1 VSAQCDRL
9 SSPGAPSPTL
19 PLRQSSGMGMDTTS
33 ATGKCGA
40 WSATAALAEHRNA
53 GPKGTETRGPTARA
67 TTRAGATLGIA
78 TCQCGAVRSWGS
90 AGRPAGCRRASARGR
105 RNQLRLAAT
114 TGHPSAASLMRNQNE
129 KMMSKADLAAL
140 RRGAILMNFFLGLHF
155 WAQSPTC
162 QIFHAK
168 LSLWRSAERGLR
180 EPETRLL
187 ANVVQETSP

>member
-129 KMMSKADLAAL
+129 KMDVQGRFGSAQARGNTYELFSGSSFLGTVSNMPNIPRQAVVVAK
-140 RRGAILMNFFLGLHF
+140 RGAR
-155 WAQSPTC
+155 SPR
-162 QIFHAK
+162 A
-168 LSLWRSAERGLR
+168 
-180 EPETRLL
+180 
-187 ANVVQETSP
+187 